1 MMNNEE
7 VKVCSKCKKEY
18 PKTREFFSKKGN
30 GLRAVCKIC
39 DNKLRKER
47 DLKQMEDH
55 VRIKISLKP
64 KENQAFLKKAEE
76 LGMSKRELFEYLIIK
91 AQSTPIIKVEKECFS
106 SLNNSITAIGRT
118 VNSIAHRCNRNKFVT
133 ERDIKELQEEINKMK
148 KWQVDLEEQMNI
160 IRKSIDVFGKAIT
173 FDDI

>member
-1 MMNNEE
+1 MNNEE

-18 PKTREFFSKKGN
+18 PKTNEFFSKKGN
-30 GLRAVCKIC
+30 GLRSICKVC

-76 LGMSKRELFEYLIIK
+76 LGMSKRELFEFLILK
-91 AQSTPIIKVEKECFS
+91 AQSTPIIKIEKECFS
-106 SLNNSITAIGRT
+106 SFNHSIRAIGKSI
-118 VNSIAHRCNRNKFVT
+118 NYIAHRCNRNVNVT
-133 ERDIKELQEEINKMK
+133 KQDIKELQEEIDKIK
-148 KWQVDLEEQMNI
+148 EWQIKLEEEFKMI
-160 IRKSIDVFGKAIT
+160 HKSIAVFGKALTNDEI
-173 FDDI
+173 